1 MVTWG
6 RSHTGGDSARVVDLL
21 RNVQQIHATH
31 TAFAAILN
39 DRSVATWGDQDMGGD
54 HTAVMDELRNV
65 QQIHA
70 TACAFAAT
78 LANGSIVTWALGTDQ
93 PTDENKEPLLETH
106 VCWILLTETVH

>member
-6 RSHTGGDSARVVDLL
+6 HSHTGGDSARVVDLL

-54 HTAVMDELRNV
+54 HTAVMDELETFSKFMP
-65 QQIHA
+65 QLMLLLQ
-70 TACAFAAT
+70 
-78 LANGSIVTWALGTDQ
+78 LWQMEAL
-93 PTDENKEPLLETH
+93 
-106 VCWILLTETVH
+106 

>member
-6 RSHTGGDSARVVDLL
+6 RSHTGSDSARVVDLL

-54 HTAVMDELRNV
+54 HTAVMDELETFSKFMP
-65 QQIHA
+65 QLMLLLQ
-70 TACAFAAT
+70 
-78 LANGSIVTWALGTDQ
+78 LWQMEAL
-93 PTDENKEPLLETH
+93 
-106 VCWILLTETVH
+106 